1 MAREKLFM
9 LKNLQIQERW
19 SNQKKLK
26 ASSDGPEIVSQTNC
40 ENVQSRNEL
49 RVGVQ
54 KYGFRLF
61 QRAVYDARAWR
72 HGCAGKNFTDE
83 LLMPDRCYQIWS
95 LVVSIQWEL

>member
-1 MAREKLFM
+1 MDLRLSAKQTAKTF
-9 LKNLQIQERW
+9 
-19 SNQKKLK
+19 K
-26 ASSDGPEIVSQTNC
+26 AE
-40 ENVQSRNEL
+40 NEL

-83 LLMPDRCYQIWS
+83 LLKPDRGYQTCS